1 VNHPAPPLTVP
12 TDWLEQA
19 GCTYGGY
26 DWDCTPD
33 GLVGALG
40 CEKISVVD
48 LLGGLSP
55 ADPLVECFN
64 YTGEPPDRTKFE
76 EEGCMM
82 LVLTSHL
89 LFKDN
94 AYQLV
99 SGADELR
106 PLFAPVESA
115 DEALSYALAATNLY
129 ARYGQ
134 EIDPDRQYLV
144 DEVEDTHVDE
154 TPEGYLVHLFSPP
167 RPACGCAIH
176 TIDAVDVLVT
186 RDGQVTETDSQSI
199 YEFGACID

>member
-1 VNHPAPPLTVP
+1 M
-12 TDWLEQA
+12 
-19 GCTYGGY
+19 
-26 DWDCTPD
+26 
-33 GLVGALG
+33 
-40 CEKISVVD
+40 IVD

-64 YTGEPPDRTKFE
+64 YSGEPPDRAQFE
-76 EEGCMM
+76 EEGCMR

-115 DEALSYALAATNLY
+115 DEALSYALAATDLY

-144 DEVEDTHVDE
+144 DEVATRR
-154 TPEGYLVHLFSPP
+154 TPP
-167 RPACGCAIH
+167 RLLACCQ
-176 TIDAVDVLVT
+176 DVT
-186 RDGQVTETDSQSI
+186 REAS
-199 YEFGACID
+199 YPALLHFLL